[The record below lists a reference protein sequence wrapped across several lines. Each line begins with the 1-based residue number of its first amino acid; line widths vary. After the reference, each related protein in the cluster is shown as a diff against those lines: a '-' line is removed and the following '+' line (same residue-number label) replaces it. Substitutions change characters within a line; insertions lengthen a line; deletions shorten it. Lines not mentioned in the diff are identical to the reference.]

1 MREVRGNYQGKGK
14 KICIVVS
21 RFNEFVSDKL
31 LEGCIDE
38 LKKQGVASADITVFW
53 VPGSFEIPQL
63 LAKLCATKKYNAF
76 IALGVLVRGDTP
88 HFDYLAGETTKGIA
102 KLASESKIPII
113 FGILTCDTLEQ
124 AIERAG
130 TKQGNKGREAAR
142 SAIEMANLYQEIS

>member
-14 KICIVVS
+14 KICVVVS

-88 HFDYLAGETTKGIA
+88 HFDYLAGEITKGIA

>member
-14 KICIVVS
+14 KICVVVS

-102 KLASESKIPII
+102 KLASESKVPII

>member
-14 KICIVVS
+14 KICVVVS

-88 HFDYLAGETTKGIA
+88 HFDFLNKFEFLYSSSANRHRDSFDYSFAYKRADIIIEDKSGLSPKSASSLY
-102 KLASESKIPII
+102 KLNKKKIQK
-113 FGILTCDTLEQ
+113 L
-124 AIERAG
+124 R
-130 TKQGNKGREAAR
+130 
-142 SAIEMANLYQEIS
+142 